1 MTEGPEQANG
11 ASEESGARG
20 VDREQARAMIDEGAQ
35 LVDVRVGHE
44 WDAGHIPGATHL
56 PLEELA
62 DRPNEL
68 DAGRPVVFYCRGGT
82 RSSMAAEALD
92 GAGFE
97 AVKLSGGIVGWDEAG
112 LELDSEE
119 SYVAESGEAAALIQ
133 ARKRQSGARS
143 D

>member
-1 MTEGPEQANG
+1 LTEAPEG
-11 ASEESGARG
+11 RSGAAQERG
-20 VDREQARAMIDEGAQ
+20 PKVVDREQARALIDEGAQ

-56 PLEELA
+56 PLEQLA
-62 DRPNEL
+62 DRTDEL

-97 AVKLSGGIVGWDEAG
+97 AVKLGGGIVGWDEAG
-112 LELDSEE
+112 LELDSEQ

-133 ARKRQSGARS
+133 ARKRASEG
-143 D
+143 